1 MKAIGFSQFGESEK
15 SSMQQSEQIAD
26 FYRHIRAYWGNLS
39 TSSTG
44 QKSGILNFGYW
55 PKGSDDLYQ
64 AQQNLLDKVRSG
76 LDPASP
82 GASGLEIGCG
92 IGGISIGMLKARP
105 SLHMTAIDISA
116 EQLDIARQNAIEND
130 LQTRLSLAEC
140 SAMALAFDAGH
151 FDFTLCVES
160 SFHYDDKAAFMQ
172 ENFRVLKPG
181 GQAILVDITC
191 ENNAGVTYRRGN
203 HFEGREYYVALA
215 EAIGFS
221 VESVEDIGSA
231 VYQPLHRHIVAYNK
245 HQRQASGKYWS
256 VVLRNYAKLAGQGTM
271 GYHIFRLRKPV

>member
-1 MKAIGFSQFGESEK
+1 
-15 SSMQQSEQIAD
+15 MQQSEQITN
-26 FYRHIRAYWGNLS
+26 FYRHIRAYWESLS
-39 TSSTG
+39 TSSAG

-55 PKGSDDLYQ
+55 PDGSDDLYQ

-76 LDPASP
+76 MDPAVHS
-82 GASGLEIGCG
+82 ASGLEIGCG

-105 SLHMTAIDISA
+105 SLNMTAIDISA
-116 EQLDIARQNAIEND
+116 EQLDIARQNAIDND
-130 LQTRLSLAEC
+130 VLARLRLTEC
-140 SAMALAFDAGH
+140 SAMALAFDTAH

-191 ENNAGVTYRRGN
+191 ENNAGVTYRHGN
-203 HFEGREYYVALA
+203 HFEGRAYYVALA
-215 EAIGFS
+215 EATGFS
-221 VESVEDIGSA
+221 VESFEDIGPA

-245 HQRQASGKYWS
+245 RQRQASGKYWS
-256 VVLRNYAKLAGQGTM
+256 VVLRNYANLAGQGTM